1 MHRILMA
8 IALMLVAGRAV
19 ALDVQGELLLRWG
32 DGQDAQAPL
41 QADLVTRAGGVFA
54 LDPDSLRAQAGDV
67 AALDG
72 RRVRVALD
80 TLKANG
86 LRGVRAIEALAPFA
100 KASATDVAGLPWVTL
115 LCRFPDVAATP
126 RSRAHIEA
134 ILGPDGWMGDYW
146 AEQSGGRTDF
156 ARNQVAGWVELPHPR
171 SHYVQP
177 GQYARLDR
185 LFNDCTAAA
194 AAEVDFLAGG
204 AGIAGINLLFNAAL
218 DCCAWGGGMY
228 ATLQGVTQRWAATW
242 NPPFVSLD
250 PAALAHEMGHA
261 YGLPHANNSDGDN
274 QTYDN
279 PWDLMS
285 DPIGHAVRDHVFG
298 RLPKRLGAHQRAR
311 LGWIEPVRLARVEID
326 GRYRFVI
333 QAPGAGEG
341 FELVELRHPDWPAE
355 RWLSIEARDRSDP
368 QDAALPATA
377 IVVHEVDTRRTQPAW
392 VVDSNDPVADYSNTA
407 GSIFGVGRELRD
419 AGGEYVLRVLRQLD
433 TGFELE
439 LSVTRPIFASR
450 FGE

>member
-1 MHRILMA
+1 MNRIGANLAMLLMA
-8 IALMLVAGRAV
+8 GSAAAAGV
-19 ALDVQGELLLRWG
+19 EGELVLRWG
-32 DGQDAQAPL
+32 DEVQQGERL
-41 QADLVTRAGGVFA
+41 QADLVLASHSVLA
-54 LDPDSLRAQAGDV
+54 LDADSLRAATDDLV
-67 AALDG
+67 DLDG
-72 RRVRVALD
+72 RRVRVQLDGLKSGAGQAVAAVAALD
-80 TLKANG
+80 
-86 LRGVRAIEALAPFA
+86 APA
-100 KASATDVAGLPWVTL
+100 RSKSAGRVDRPWVTL
-115 LCRFPDVAATP
+115 LCKFADVAAEP

-134 ILGPDGWMGDYW
+134 VIGAQGWMGDYW

-156 ARNQVAGWVELPHPR
+156 SANQVVGWVALPHAR

-218 DCCAWGGGMY
+218 DCCAWGGGIH

-242 NPPFVSLD
+242 NPPFAYLD

-261 YGLPHANNSDGDN
+261 YGLPHANTSDGDN

-311 LGWIEPVRLARVEID
+311 LGWIEPARLARVEVD
-326 GRYRFVI
+326 GRYRFRI
-333 QAPGAGEG
+333 EAPGAGDG
-341 FELVELRHPDWPAE
+341 IELVELRHPDWPAE
-355 RWLSIEARDRSDP
+355 RWLSIETRDRNDP

-377 IVVHEVDTRRTQPAW
+377 VIVHEVDTRRSQPAW

-407 GSIFGVGRELRD
+407 GSIFGAGRELRD
-419 AGGEYVLRVLRQLD
+419 AGGEFVLRVLQRLD
-433 TGFELE
+433 SGFEVE
-439 LSVTRPIFASR
+439 LNVTRPIFASR